1 LRQTALNAVHKSF
14 GARMVEFGG
23 WEMPVHYE
31 GIVAEHE
38 AVRKHA
44 GIFDLQHMGRLRLTG
59 KDRARFLEGLVT
71 QAVASAKPGMARYS
85 VVVGEDGNALD
96 DIIFY
101 TLPESIIV
109 IVNAGNRDRIVEHFT
124 KRLSGD
130 VTMEDLTDRWAML
143 AIQGPEALAIV
154 NGLSDVDLAPMKYYR
169 CGSAMIAGEPTFVAT
184 TGYTGEHGFELVFD
198 ARSAERTLRI
208 LLEHGKERGV
218 KLCGLGAR
226 DTLRL
231 EAGMPLYGH
240 ELETDVNPYEAGLDF
255 AVDLSKDFVGKSALA
270 RVKAAGPAR
279 KLLGFVV
286 DGKRIPRQ
294 GALLS
299 SKGENVGKV
308 TSGTSSPT
316 VGKVVCMGFVP
327 AKLAQD
333 PAVTFE
339 VEISGKRYPLAR
351 TELPFFSNTRKRKA
365 SAESP
370 K

>member
-1 LRQTALNAVHKSF
+1 MRQTALNAKHRSL
-14 GARMVEFGG
+14 GARLVEFGG

-44 GIFDLQHMGRLRLTG
+44 GLFDLQHMGRLRLTG
-59 KDRARFLEGLVT
+59 KDRAKFLEGLVT
-71 QAVASAKPGMARYS
+71 QAVATAKPGQARYS
-85 VVVGEDGNALD
+85 IVVNEEGNALD

-101 TLPESIIV
+101 TLPEAIIV
-109 IVNAGNRDRIVEHFT
+109 IVNAGNRERIVEHFT
-124 KRLSGD
+124 KRLAGD
-130 VTMEDLTDRWAML
+130 LTMEDLTDRWAMI

-154 NGLSDVDLAPMKYYR
+154 SALSDQDLSTMKYYR

-198 ARSAERTLRI
+198 ARSAERMWNLLLR
-208 LLEHGKERGV
+208 HGKERGL
-218 KLCGLGAR
+218 KPCGLGAR

-240 ELETDVNPYEAGLDF
+240 ELELDVNPFEAGLDF
-255 AVDLSKDFVGKSALA
+255 AVALEKEFTGSRALA
-270 RVKAAGPAR
+270 RIKKEGPKR
-279 KLLGFVV
+279 KLLGFFV

-294 GALLS
+294 GAGLFAG
-299 SKGENVGKV
+299 GEQVGKV

-316 VGKVVCMGFVP
+316 LGRVVCMGFVP
-327 AKLAQD
+327 AALAAD
-333 PAVTFE
+333 PKATFE

-351 TELPFFSNTRKRKA
+351 AELPFYSNTRKK
-365 SAESP
+365 

>member
-1 LRQTALNAVHKSF
+1 MKHTALNAKHRSL

-31 GIVAEHE
+31 GGIVAEHE

-44 GIFDLQHMGRLRLTG
+44 GLFDLQHMGRLRLTG
-59 KDRARFLEGLVT
+59 KDRAAFLDRVVT
-71 QAVASAKPGMARYS
+71 QAVATAKPGMARYS
-85 VVVGEDGNALD
+85 IVVNEEGNALD

-101 TLPESIIV
+101 TLPESIV
-109 IVNAGNRDRIVEHFT
+109 VVVNAGNRERIVEHFR
-124 KRLSGD
+124 KHLRGD
-130 VTMEDLTDRWAML
+130 VVMEDLTERWAML
-143 AIQGPEALAIV
+143 AVQGPEALAIV
-154 NGLSDVDLAPMKYYR
+154 QGLCDLDVTEMKYYK
-169 CGSAMIAGEPTFVAT
+169 CAGCMVAGEPTFLAT

-198 ARSAERTLRI
+198 ARSAERMWD
-208 LLEHGKERGV
+208 LLLLHGASRGL
-218 KLCGLGAR
+218 KPCGLGSR

-240 ELETDVNPYEAGLDF
+240 ELELDVNPFEAGLDF
-255 AVDLSKDFVGKSALA
+255 AVSGAKEFIGSQALA
-270 RVKAAGPAR
+270 RIKKDGAAR

-294 GALLS
+294 GAPLLAG
-299 SKGENVGKV
+299 GEVVGKV

-327 AKLAQD
+327 ARLAQD
-333 PAVTFE
+333 AATTFE

-351 TELPFFSNTRKRKA
+351 AELPFYSNTRKK
-365 SAESP
+365 

>member
-1 LRQTALNAVHKSF
+1 MRTTALNAKHKSL

-23 WEMPVHYE
+23 WEMPVHYTS
-31 GIVAEHE
+31 IVAEHE

-44 GIFDLQHMGRLRLTG
+44 GLFDLQHMGRLRLTG
-59 KDRARFLEGLVT
+59 KDRAAFLEGLVT

-85 VVVGEDGNALD
+85 IVVNEQGFAMD

-109 IVNAGNRDRIVEHFT
+109 IVNAGNRERIVEHFQ
-124 KRLSGD
+124 KHLRARFASAD
-130 VTMEDLTDRWAML
+130 IVMEDLTDRWAML

-154 NGLSDVDLAPMKYYR
+154 SKLSDQDLSAMKYYK
-169 CGSAMIAGEPTFVAT
+169 CGSAMVGGEPTFVAT

-198 ARSAERTLRI
+198 ARSAERMWD
-208 LLEHGKERGV
+208 LLIRHGKERG
-218 KLCGLGAR
+218 LTPCGLGSR

-240 ELETDVNPYEAGLDF
+240 ELELDVNPLEAGLDF
-255 AVDLSKDFVGKSALA
+255 AVRLDKDFVGAEAL
-270 RVKAAGPAR
+270 RTMNAAGPAR

-294 GALLS
+294 GAGLYS
-299 SKGENVGKV
+299 SGEQIGKV

-316 VGKVVCMGFVP
+316 LGKVVCMGFVP
-327 AKLAQD
+327 ARLAAA
-333 PAVTFE
+333 PGTAFE

-351 TELPFFSNTRKRKA
+351 TELPFYSNTRKKK
-365 SAESP
+365 S
-370 K
+370 

>member
-1 LRQTALNAVHKSF
+1 MKQTALNAKHRSL
-14 GARMVEFGG
+14 GARLVEFGG

-31 GIVAEHE
+31 GGIVAEHE
-38 AVRKHA
+38 AVRKGA
-44 GIFDLQHMGRLRLTG
+44 GLFDLQHMGRLRLTG
-59 KDRARFLEGLVT
+59 KDRASFLEGLVT

-85 VVVGEDGNALD
+85 VVVNEEGNALD

-124 KRLSGD
+124 KRLRGD
-130 VTMEDLTDRWAML
+130 VTMEDLTERWAML
-143 AIQGPEALAIV
+143 AIQGPQALAIV
-154 NGLSDVDLAPMKYYR
+154 SALSDQDLAPMKYYR

-198 ARSAERTLRI
+198 ARSAERTWD
-208 LLEHGKERGV
+208 LLLAHGKEKGLRP
-218 KLCGLGAR
+218 CGLGAR

-240 ELETDVNPYEAGLDF
+240 ELELDVNPLEAGLDF
-255 AVDLSKDFVGKSALA
+255 AVNLEKEFVGSAALA
-270 RVKAAGPAR
+270 RIKKEGPAR

-294 GALLS
+294 GAGIY
-299 SKGENVGKV
+299 SKGEPVGKV

-316 VGKVVCMGFVP
+316 TGKVVCMAFVP
-327 AKLAQD
+327 AKLAAD
-333 PAVTFE
+333 ASAAFE

-351 TELPFFSNTRKRKA
+351 AELPFYSNTRKK
-365 SAESP
+365 

>member
-1 LRQTALNAVHKSF
+1 MRQTALNAKHKSL

-23 WEMPVHYE
+23 WEMPVHYTS
-31 GIVAEHE
+31 IVAEHE
-38 AVRKHA
+38 SVRTKA
-44 GIFDLQHMGRLRLTG
+44 GLFDLQHMGRLRLTG
-59 KDRARFLEGLVT
+59 ADRAAFLEGLVT

-85 VVVGEDGNALD
+85 VVVNEQGFALD

-109 IVNAGNRDRIVEHFT
+109 IVNAGNRERIVAHFQEHL
-124 KRLSGD
+124 KALPSSSAD
-130 VTMEDLTDRWAML
+130 VVMEDLTDRWAML
-143 AIQGPEALAIV
+143 AIQGPEALGIV
-154 NGLSDVDLAPMKYYR
+154 TKLSDQDLSTMKYYK

-198 ARSAERTLRI
+198 ARSADRMWDI
-208 LLEHGKERGV
+208 LLRVGAEHG
-218 KLCGLGAR
+218 LAPCGLGAR

-240 ELETDVNPYEAGLDF
+240 ELELDVNPLEAGLDF
-255 AVDLSKDFVGKSALA
+255 AVKLDKEFVGAAAL
-270 RVKAAGPAR
+270 RKVSQEGPAR

-294 GALLS
+294 GAGLFA
-299 SKGENVGKV
+299 GAEQVGKV

-327 AKLAQD
+327 SRLAAD
-333 PAVTFE
+333 PKTAFE

-351 TELPFFSNTRKRKA
+351 TELPFYSNTRKKK
-365 SAESP
+365 S
-370 K
+370 

>member
-1 LRQTALNAVHKSF
+1 MNTTALNAKHKAL

-23 WEMPVHYE
+23 WEMPVHYT

-38 AVRKHA
+38 AVRKKA
-44 GIFDLQHMGRLRLTG
+44 GLFDLQHMGRLRLTG
-59 KDRARFLEGLVT
+59 KDRAAFLEGLVT
-71 QAVASAKPGMARYS
+71 QAVATAKPGQARYS
-85 VVVGEDGNALD
+85 VVVNDQGFAMD

-101 TLPESIIV
+101 TLPEAVIV
-109 IVNAGNRDRIVEHFT
+109 IVNAGNRVRIVEHFQ
-124 KRLSGD
+124 KHLKGD
-130 VTMEDLTDRWAML
+130 VVMEDLTDRWAML

-154 NGLSDVDLAPMKYYR
+154 NALSDTDLTEMKYYK

-198 ARSAERTLRI
+198 ARSAERTWDLLLR
-208 LLEHGKERGV
+208 HGKERG
-218 KLCGLGAR
+218 LTPCGLGAR

-240 ELETDVNPYEAGLDF
+240 ELELDVNPLEAGLDF
-255 AVDLSKDFVGKSALA
+255 AVSFTKEFVGSAALA
-270 RVKAAGPAR
+270 KVKKDGAAR

-294 GALLS
+294 GAGLFAG
-299 SKGENVGKV
+299 GEPIGKV

-316 VGKVVCMGFVP
+316 TGKVVCMGFVP
-327 AKLAQD
+327 ARLAAD
-333 PAVTFE
+333 PKTAYE

-351 TELPFFSNTRKRKA
+351 TELPFYSNTRKK
-365 SAESP
+365 
-370 K
+370 KT